1 MNPGCGQINPFVLLG
16 IQHSIHLLTYDP
28 IVKVTGINMS
38 VSPIKKL
45 SLVFNGFFLNNEKF
59 YFNILLPEQSPG
71 MVTGQGPM
79 WTNNLIQGQWQLE
92 YLMQYL
98 LRLRRQEMLPFQHDI
113 TGRGAVC

>member
-1 MNPGCGQINPFVLLG
+1 MWADKSFRASGHPTLP
-16 IQHSIHLLTYDP
+16 IHLLTYDP
-28 IVKVTGINMS
+28 MVKVTGINMS
-38 VSPIKKL
+38 VSSIKKL

-59 YFNILLPEQSPG
+59 YFNILLPEQSPR

-92 YLMQYL
+92 YLVQYL
-98 LRLRRQEMLPFQHDI
+98 LRLRTQEMLPFQHDI